1 MPSKRKIYG
10 YLLGALAAA
19 SYGTNPLFAMPCY
32 ADGMDANS
40 VLLFRYALSLPIIAL
55 MIVLRGRDF
64 RIKRGDIVPLV
75 VLALM
80 MTLSSLTL
88 YKSYNYM
95 DVGIASTIL
104 FVYPVLVTVIMGV
117 FFKEKASPLTILCI
131 AMSLAGIF
139 LLYKAKDG
147 STLSL
152 TGTLIVL
159 VSAITYALYIVGVN
173 KTRINDMPTVK
184 LTFWV
189 LAFSTVMYAL
199 NSAFSGGVILPKN
212 PSVWL
217 DLAGVAVFPTLVS
230 FLCTTQSIHVIGST
244 PTAILGALEPVTAII
259 IGVFVFGET
268 LTPRNLLGISLVLV
282 SVILIIAG
290 GTLGGHLLRIR
301 RLFPRLPRR
310 SRLK

>member
-1 MPSKRKIYG
+1 MATTKKAGG
-10 YLLGALAAA
+10 YLAGALAAA

-40 VLLFRYALSLPIIAL
+40 VLLFRYALSLPIMAL
-55 MIVLRGRDF
+55 MIVFRGRDF
-64 RIKRGDIVPLV
+64 RISRADLIPLLG
-75 VLALM
+75 LALM
-80 MTLSSLTL
+80 MSLSSLTL

-104 FVYPVLVTVIMGV
+104 FVYPVLVTVIMGL
-117 FFKEKASPLTILCI
+117 FFGERASALTVICI
-131 AMSLAGIF
+131 VMSLVGIF

-159 VSAITYALYIVGVN
+159 ASAITYALYIVGVN
-173 KTRINDMPTVK
+173 KTRINRMPTVK
-184 LTFWV
+184 LTFWI
-189 LAFSTVMYAL
+189 LLFSTVMYAV
-199 NSAFSGGVILPKN
+199 NSAFSGGVTMPK
-212 PSVWL
+212 SGTTWL
-217 DLAGVAVFPTLVS
+217 DLVGVAVFPTLVS

-259 IGVFVFGET
+259 IGVLVFKET
-268 LTPRNLLGISLVLV
+268 LTPRNLLGISLVLL

-290 GTLGGHLLRIR
+290 GTLGNHLLRVR
-301 RLFPRLPRR
+301 RLFPRIPRR
-310 SRLK
+310 TRPR